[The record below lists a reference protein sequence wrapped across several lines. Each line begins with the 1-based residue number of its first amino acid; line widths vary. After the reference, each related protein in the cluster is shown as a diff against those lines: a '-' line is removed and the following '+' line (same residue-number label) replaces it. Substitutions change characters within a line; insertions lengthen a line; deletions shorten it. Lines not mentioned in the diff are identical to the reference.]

1 MRTLQFIR
9 TSLLVVLAVVAVAAQ
24 AKNNTDNRSKQ
35 AMPATVEATW
45 HTECSGCHDAYA
57 PGLLPAASWQKV
69 MSGLDKHFGTD
80 ASLPPPE
87 TEKIA
92 AFLEK
97 HASNRWGSS
106 AAPMRITESQWW
118 RSRHDEVRRA
128 VWERPS
134 VKSRSNCSAC
144 HQGANQGDF
153 DEDRVRIPK

>member
-1 MRTLQFIR
+1 MTSSRFIR
-9 TSLLVVLAVVAVAAQ
+9 ASLLVVLTAAALGAQ
-24 AKNNTDNRSKQ
+24 AKTLTDNRSKQ
-35 AMPATVEATW
+35 SMPATVEATW
-45 HTECSGCHDAYA
+45 HSECSGCHDAYA
-57 PGLLPAASWQKV
+57 PGLLPAASWKKV

-80 ASLPPPE
+80 ASLPAPE

-106 AAPMRITESQWW
+106 AAPLRITESQWW
-118 RSRHDEVRRA
+118 KSRHGEVRLA
-128 VWERPS
+128 VWNRPA

-153 DEDRVRIPK
+153 DEDHVHIPR

>member
-1 MRTLQFIR
+1 MKTPRFIR
-9 TSLLVVLAVVAVAAQ
+9 TSLLVALAVTALAAQ
-24 AKNNTDNRSKQ
+24 AKKATDNRSQQ

-57 PGLLPAASWQKV
+57 PGLLPAASWQKI

-80 ASLPPPE
+80 ASLAPQE

-97 HASNRWGSS
+97 HASNRWGSN
-106 AAPMRITESQWW
+106 ATPMRITESQWW
-118 RSRHDEVRRA
+118 ISKHDEVRRA
-128 VWERPS
+128 VWDRPS
-134 VKSRSNCSAC
+134 IKSRSNCSTC
-144 HQGANQGDF
+144 HQGADKGDF